1 MGASGYTQAF
11 TVGPASGSR
20 GPGDSEEAEL
30 AVAATSTACPPG
42 VRGSRL
48 QQILLVPTS
57 VEPAFT
63 SGEITMF
70 RLSKWVVL
78 GLVVLMLAAREA
90 KAGVGFLPVSP
101 DELKL
106 SSEPQAPGAPAIIL
120 YRQVDRDDNGY
131 TSHEDDYLRI
141 KILTEEGR
149 RYANVE
155 IPFLKGS
162 QNIVKVKARTI
173 RPDGSIADFG
183 GQVFEKYLVKGK
195 GIKYLAKTFTLP
207 DVQVGSI
214 IEYSFTT
221 DLGEYMLFDSHWI
234 LSNELFTKKAQFS
247 LKPYKGTYQMFSLRW
262 SWQGLPTGAVPKEAP
277 DHIIRMEANNIPAF
291 QTEDYMPPQDELKS
305 RVDFIYEE
313 GIAEKDQDSFW
324 KHVGKTRNGQLES
337 FIGKRKAMEQAVAQ
351 IVSPNDSQDVKL
363 RKIYDRVQQIR
374 NKSYEVQKTE
384 QERKRA
390 KEKVADNVEDVWK
403 RGYGERDV
411 LTWLFLGL
419 ARAAGFEAYGCS
431 VSGRGEYFFNP
442 VTMQSAKL
450 NANVVLV
457 KLSGKDL
464 YLDPGVV
471 FTPYGLLTWSET
483 GVAGL
488 RLDKDGGTWI
498 QTTLPQASESRIE
511 RVGKLKL
518 SDAGNLEGKLTVT
531 YIGLE
536 AMYHRMGER
545 NEDEVARK
553 KSLEE
558 RVTSQIVMAAEAEL
572 TNKPDWTSS
581 ETPLVA
587 EFHLKIP
594 GWASSAGRRV
604 MIPAAIFT
612 VAEKGVFEHANRV
625 QPIYFAYPYEKTD
638 DMSIELPAG
647 WQVSSVPAAQDRNG
661 KVVAYS
667 LKVEQSP
674 GTLRLTRKLTIDFLL
689 IDQKYYGALRNF
701 FQEVRNGDGVQVVL
715 QPGEIHASN

>member
-1 MGASGYTQAF
+1 
-11 TVGPASGSR
+11 
-20 GPGDSEEAEL
+20 
-30 AVAATSTACPPG
+30 
-42 VRGSRL
+42 
-48 QQILLVPTS
+48 
-57 VEPAFT
+57 
-63 SGEITMF
+63 MF
-70 RLSKWVVL
+70 RLGKLVVL
-78 GLVVLMLAAREA
+78 GLAMWMLVAQEA
-90 KAGVGFLPVSP
+90 KAGVGFQPASS

-106 SSEPQAPGAPAIIL
+106 TSEPQAPGAPAIIL

-141 KILTEEGR
+141 KILTEDGR
-149 RYANVE
+149 KYANVE

-162 QNIVKVKARTI
+162 QDVVKVKARTI

-195 GIKYLAKTFTLP
+195 GVKYLAKTFTLP

-214 IEYSFTT
+214 IEYSYTT
-221 DLGEYMLFDSHWI
+221 DLGEYMLYDSHWI
-234 LSNELFTKKAQFS
+234 LSNELFTRKAQFS

-262 SWQGLPTGAVPKEAP
+262 SWQGLPPGAVPKEAP

-384 QERKRA
+384 QEQKRA
-390 KEKVADNVEDVWK
+390 KEKPAENVEEVWK
-403 RGYGERDV
+403 RGYGDSV
-411 LTWLFLGL
+411 QLAWLFLGL
-419 ARAAGFEAYGCS
+419 ARAAGFEAYGCW
-431 VSGRGEYFFNP
+431 VSDRREYFFNP

-450 NANVVLV
+450 NDNVVLV
-457 KLSGKDL
+457 KLNGKDL

-518 SDAGNLEGKLTVT
+518 SDSGDLEGKLTVT

-536 AMYHRMGER
+536 AMYHRMEER
-545 NEDEVARK
+545 NTDEVARK
-553 KSLEE
+553 KFLEE
-558 RVTSQIVMAAEAEL
+558 LVTAQIGVAAEAEL
-572 TNKPDWTSS
+572 TNKADWTSS

-587 EFHLKIP
+587 EFNLKIP

-612 VAEKGVFEHANRV
+612 AAEKGVFEHANRV
-625 QPIYFAYPYEKTD
+625 QPIYFEYPREKVD
-638 DMSIELPAG
+638 DVTIELPPG
-647 WQVSSVPAAQDRNG
+647 WQVSSVPPPQDQNG
-661 KVVAYS
+661 KVVVYS

-674 GTLRLTRKLTIDFLL
+674 GTLRLTRKLTIDALL
-689 IDQKYYGALRNF
+689 VHQKYYTALRNF
-701 FQEVRNGDGVQVVL
+701 FQAVRTSDGIQVVL

>member
-1 MGASGYTQAF
+1 
-11 TVGPASGSR
+11 
-20 GPGDSEEAEL
+20 
-30 AVAATSTACPPG
+30 
-42 VRGSRL
+42 
-48 QQILLVPTS
+48 
-57 VEPAFT
+57 
-63 SGEITMF
+63 MF
-70 RLSKWVVL
+70 RFGKWVVL
-78 GLVVLMLAAREA
+78 GLAVWMLAAQEA
-90 KAGVGFLPVSP
+90 KAGVGFQPVSP

-106 SSEPQAPGAPAIIL
+106 TSEPQAPGAPAIIL
-120 YRQVDRDDNGY
+120 YRQVDRDDNGQ

-149 RYANVE
+149 KYANVE

-183 GQVFEKYLVKGK
+183 GQVFEKYLMKGK
-195 GIKYLAKTFTLP
+195 GVKYLAKTFTLP

-214 IEYSFTT
+214 IEYSYTT
-221 DLGEYMLFDSHWI
+221 DLSEYMLYDSHWI
-234 LSNELFTKKAQFS
+234 LSDELFTKKAQFS

-262 SWQGLPTGAVPKEAP
+262 SWQGLPPGAVPKEAP

-313 GIAEKDQDSFW
+313 GFAAKDQDSFW
-324 KHVGKTRNGQLES
+324 KQVGRTRNGQLES

-351 IVSPNDSQDVKL
+351 IVSPNDSQEVKL

-384 QERKRA
+384 QEQKRA
-390 KEKVADNVEDVWK
+390 KEKPAENVEEVWK
-403 RGYGERDV
+403 RGYGDSV
-411 LTWLFLGL
+411 QLAWLFLGL
-419 ARAAGFEAYGCS
+419 ARAAGFEAYGCW
-431 VSGRGEYFFNP
+431 VSDRREYFFSP

-450 NANVVLV
+450 NDNVVLV
-457 KLSGKDL
+457 KLNGKDL

-483 GVAGL
+483 GVPGL

-518 SDAGNLEGKLTVT
+518 SDTGDLEGKLTVT

-536 AMYHRMGER
+536 AMYHRVEER
-545 NEDEVARK
+545 NADEVARK
-553 KSLEE
+553 KFLEE
-558 RVTSQIVMAAEAEL
+558 LVTEQIAVAAEAEL

-587 EFHLKIP
+587 EYNLKIP
-594 GWASSAGRRV
+594 GWASGAGRRV

-612 VAEKGVFEHANRV
+612 AAEKGVFEHANRV
-625 QPIYFAYPYEKTD
+625 QPIYFEYPHEKAD
-638 DMSIELPAG
+638 DITIELPPG
-647 WQVSSVPAAQDRNG
+647 WQVSSVPPPQDRNG
-661 KVVAYS
+661 KVMVYS

-674 GTLRLTRKLTIDFLL
+674 GTLRLTRKLTIDVLL
-689 IDQKYYGALRNF
+689 VQQKYYTALRNF
-701 FQEVRNGDGVQVVL
+701 FQAVRTSDGIQVVL